1 MNNGQAYPTLPIR
14 GTSAAYTVKRIF
26 CVGRNYAAHAREM
39 GRDPDREP
47 PFFFTK
53 FPDAIAPNG
62 AAVTYPPGTS
72 NYQFEGELVLAIGK
86 TGFRVPA
93 EKAND
98 YIYGYCVGLDMTRR
112 DIQAKSKENAHPWD
126 TAKNFEESAPMSAL
140 HLVADVGHLERGA
153 IWLDVD
159 GVRKQTG
166 DLAEMIWTPA
176 EVVAQLSLL
185 YTIGPGDLIMTG
197 TPAGVAAVMPGQSLR
212 VHVDGLEDL
221 NITIKPPRA

>member
-1 MNNGQAYPTLPIR
+1 MSDSLAYPTLPIF
-14 GTSAAYTVKRIF
+14 GSNSGYTVKRIF

-53 FPDAIAPNG
+53 FPDAITVNG

-86 TGFRVPA
+86 AGFRIPA

-140 HLVADVGHLERGA
+140 HPVSEVGYLERGA

-166 DLAEMIWTPA
+166 DLADMIWTPA

-185 YTIGPGDLIMTG
+185 YTIRPGDLIMTG
-197 TPAGVAAVMPGQSLR
+197 TPAGVAAVTPGQSLH
-212 VHVDGLEDL
+212 VHVDGLTDL
-221 NITIKPPRA
+221 KITIRPPDA